1 MSPCVDLP
9 SLVTDSGTSSSKCT
23 TQRRVSRAYGIFS
36 WFYGKPTFYFE
47 IDNLGQIDIWEKNIE
62 LVLESGSG
70 LTQAETKLNKSMHE
84 SKVEMEIFKNHFK
97 WYILLWVIFKQ
108 SMWKSFN
115 QFQQFQWIPVTDVT
129 RIFEIF
135 QFRYTIFICD
145 INLDLTGNRIQHF
158 WLQIVF
164 KDVDCHWSPFR
175 ISSKKESF
183 IHVEERFIDCIQC
196 FIHHFY
202 QFFDFFVIWVICRCE
217 WLLISNRYLLYGW
230 GLKKSIWKPFP
241 YNM

>member
-1 MSPCVDLP
+1 
-9 SLVTDSGTSSSKCT
+9 
-23 TQRRVSRAYGIFS
+23 
-36 WFYGKPTFYFE
+36 
-47 IDNLGQIDIWEKNIE
+47 
-62 LVLESGSG
+62 
-70 LTQAETKLNKSMHE
+70 
-84 SKVEMEIFKNHFK
+84 
-97 WYILLWVIFKQ
+97 
-108 SMWKSFN
+108 MWKSFN

-164 KDVDCHWSPFR
+164 KVLDCHWSPFR

-183 IHVEERFIDCIQC
+183 IDRPLGIVVERFSDCIQC

-202 QFFDFFVIWVICRCE
+202 QFFDFFVIWVFCKCE
-217 WLLISNRYLLYGW
+217 WLLISNEYLLYGR
-230 GLKKSIWKPFP
+230 GLKNGKIFKRSKIFFNAKNQREFTQVTSEASFFSKLKLIFGIIKRFCWA
-241 YNM
+241 